1 MPHPMVAALDAV
13 NVELWVVKGVLVV
26 GFLWTESINFSE
38 LQLLAFFDVVV
49 IDYVFLVTGHF

>member
-1 MPHPMVAALDAV
+1 MPHPKVAALDAV
-13 NVELWVVKGVLVV
+13 NVELWVVKGVLLV